1 MSTEYRTQA
10 DGSPCTDGFVCE
22 KRIVVDPIER
32 NESIALRRE
41 QYFTTMSENG
51 FLSESRGRYGR
62 FLADKTSFLL
72 TQRLHVEWTGAIETP
87 VSGNLGDSEN
97 KRQAFLTLFQSFACR
112 CQSAGNWGTRVCK
125 LVGKSLLWFGM
136 SEAWNSRNALP
147 INMYSAV
154 HISFLEVEWIL
165 PHGRLCESHAI
176 Y

>member
-1 MSTEYRTQA
+1 MHWQVTLPGQNGGENCQTGNISVAQ
-10 DGSPCTDGFVCE
+10 PCTEGFVCD
-22 KRIVVDPIER
+22 KRVVVDPIER

-112 CQSAGNWGTRVCK
+112 CQSAGNWGTQGCK
-125 LVGKSLLWFGM
+125 FAKKSLLWFGM
-136 SEAWNSRNALP
+136 SLGVEFTQRFANKYILS
-147 INMYSAV
+147 SAYF
-154 HISFLEVEWIL
+154 SLR
-165 PHGRLCESHAI
+165 G
-176 Y
+176 